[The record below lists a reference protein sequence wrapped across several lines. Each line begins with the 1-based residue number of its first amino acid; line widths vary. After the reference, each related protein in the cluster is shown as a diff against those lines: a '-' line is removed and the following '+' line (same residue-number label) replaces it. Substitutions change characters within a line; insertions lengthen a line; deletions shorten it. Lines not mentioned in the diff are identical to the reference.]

1 MKRDVSSMMQRDVC
15 VVGMDDSIASVEQ
28 RLAEKHL
35 TWAPVA
41 EAGGAILGVIS
52 AADLLRFRAEGRDAD
67 AVRAWQMCTYRPTTV
82 SADADLGEI
91 ARLMVQ
97 RNIHHVVVSEGGAI
111 AGVLSSLDFVREF
124 AEAAGGKA

>member
-28 RLAEKHL
+28 RLAQKHL

-124 AEAAGGKA
+124 ADAAGGKA